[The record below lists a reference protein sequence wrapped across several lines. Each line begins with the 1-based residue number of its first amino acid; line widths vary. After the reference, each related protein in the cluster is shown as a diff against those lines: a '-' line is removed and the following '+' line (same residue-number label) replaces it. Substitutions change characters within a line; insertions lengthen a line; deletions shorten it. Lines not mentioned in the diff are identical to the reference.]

1 MEGLRIDKW
10 LWAARFFKTRS
21 QAAEACAMGRV
32 EVGGTR
38 AKASRDVRLGD
49 RLKITNDAGVFLFE
63 VLLLSAVRGPATQAQ
78 GMYRETEA
86 GREARLKLAEERKA
100 MYAAGEMPERRP
112 SKRDRRVIQKWKG
125 GIHRF

>member
-49 RLKITNDAGVFLFE
+49 RLKITNDAGVFLIE
-63 VLLLSAVRGPATQAQ
+63 VLLLNAVRGPATQAQ
-78 GMYRETEA
+78 GLYRETEA

>member
-1 MEGLRIDKW
+1 
-10 LWAARFFKTRS
+10 
-21 QAAEACAMGRV
+21 MGRV

-49 RLKITNDAGVFLFE
+49 RLKITNDAGVFLIE
-63 VLLLSAVRGPATQAQ
+63 VLLLNAVRGPATQAQ
-78 GMYRETEA
+78 GLYRETEA